1 MRFTARLLI
10 LCLSLLSLPSF
21 AAALGNLYQVHE
33 PVASQQPDERSAGLS
48 RALQTLVLRLT
59 GDPRAIQSGAL
70 AGYFK
75 DPQQLISQYG
85 YENGPPLA
93 LVVDFDPTS
102 VNNALRQAGLPVWG
116 ANRPSLLAWWLNE
129 SAAGSSLVG
138 DSQEGAAPL
147 NRAAQRRG
155 LPLLLP
161 MADLSEQGVGT
172 AQNITA
178 AQPDALRAAS
188 ERYSA
193 DGLLAVTPYYNK
205 TTQGGLVAHFK
216 AIAEAVHTPVI
227 LYNVPSRTGLN
238 MKAEAVAA
246 LAGVPNIHAVKEASG
261 DLAQVTEIA
270 RLTAG
275 RLALYS
281 GADEINLPILAC
293 GGVGII
299 SVTGNVAPQL
309 CHDLVAKFLSGDIA
323 GARRLQFD
331 SMNLTAALF
340 AETSPM
346 PLKAALQMLGI
357 CTDEVRL
364 PLVPACDATR
374 LRLKE
379 AMGAL
384 GLL

>member
-59 GDPRAIQSGAL
+59 GDPRAAQSGAL

-116 ANRPSLLAWWLNE
+116 ANRPSLLTWWLNE

-193 DGLLAVTPYYNK
+193 DGLLAVDAK
-205 TTQGGLVAHFK
+205 EDGGKWQAQWRLWLGDSREQGQVQGDS
-216 AIAEAVHTPVI
+216 PD
-227 LYNVPSRTGLN
+227 
-238 MKAEAVAA
+238 A
-246 LAGVPNIHAVKEASG
+246 LADAVMLAVSQRLAPRFVGAPGAASALTLQVQG
-261 DLAQVTEIA
+261 ANLERYAQLQKLLDPMGAKLVLAQGDNLQY
-270 RLTAG
+270 RLNA
-275 RLALYS
+275 S
-281 GADEINLPILAC
+281 PD
-293 GGVGII
+293 
-299 SVTGNVAPQL
+299 QL
-309 CHDLVAKFLSGDIA
+309 RA
-323 GARRLQFD
+323 Q
-331 SMNLTAALF
+331 
-340 AETSPM
+340 
-346 PLKAALQMLGI
+346 
-357 CTDEVRL
+357 
-364 PLVPACDATR
+364 
-374 LRLKE
+374 
-379 AMGAL
+379 L
-384 GLL
+384 GLAHLQEAPAEPAEPALDANGQPLPAQPAAPSNVMRFRW